1 MKHREVERNEGN
13 TYPFGRRGSD
23 PICYKGIQP
32 FADGDIADVVLYAA
46 NTPEY
51 RQIAEVLVLATHQAN
66 GQHHGAPS
74 VIGSTACQCVS
85 ALCAM
90 KQSFQTAI
98 LHTKPKRI
106 NVIPV

>member
-1 MKHREVERNEGN
+1 MKHRKVERNEGN
-13 TYPFGRRGSD
+13 TYPFGRRGSE
-23 PICYKGIQP
+23 PTCYKGKQP
-32 FADGDIADVVLYAA
+32 FADGDIADVMLYAA

-74 VIGSTACQCVS
+74 VMGCTACQCVS
-85 ALCAM
+85 ALRAM
-90 KQSFQTAI
+90 RQSFQTAI

>member
-1 MKHREVERNEGN
+1 M
-13 TYPFGRRGSD
+13 
-23 PICYKGIQP
+23 Q
-32 FADGDIADVVLYAA
+32 YAA

-66 GQHHGAPS
+66 GQHHGAQS
-74 VIGSTACQCVS
+74 VMGCTACQCVS
-85 ALCAM
+85 ALRAM
-90 KQSFQTAI
+90 RQSFQTAI